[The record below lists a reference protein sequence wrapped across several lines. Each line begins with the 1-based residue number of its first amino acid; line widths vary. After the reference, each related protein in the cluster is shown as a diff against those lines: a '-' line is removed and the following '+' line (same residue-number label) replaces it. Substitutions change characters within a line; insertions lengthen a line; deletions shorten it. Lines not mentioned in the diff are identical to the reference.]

1 MPTGEVTYR
10 KSGMLSKAEVEHL
23 INNMPRHVLETLAY
37 GGKFVF
43 TEKNHY
49 TVTIPKDQLGK
60 FLKELRSSLSK
71 LEPSDDE
78 FLSELRDMEEE
89 VNDDE

>member
-10 KSGMLSKAEVEHL
+10 KSGMLSKSEVEHF
-23 INNMPRHVLETLAY
+23 IKNMPRHVLETRANRGTFVLA
-37 GGKFVF
+37 
-43 TEKNHY
+43 EKNHY
-49 TVTIPKDQLGK
+49 TVTTPKDCIGE
-60 FLKELRSSLSK
+60 FLKELRSTVNK

-89 VNDDE
+89 VDDDE